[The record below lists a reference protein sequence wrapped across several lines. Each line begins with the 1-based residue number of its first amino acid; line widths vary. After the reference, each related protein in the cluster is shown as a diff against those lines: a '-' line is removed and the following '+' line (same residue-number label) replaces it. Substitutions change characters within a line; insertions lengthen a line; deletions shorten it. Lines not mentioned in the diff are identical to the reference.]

1 MSDATTEAD
10 HEARMR
16 ALKEEMRAKTRAAAE
31 KRGLLAVHT
40 GNGKGKSTAAFGMLA
55 RCVSHKYP
63 SAVVQF
69 IKSGDDAVERVLRG
83 PYLKWHHVGDGFTW
97 ETQNRAADIAS
108 AQEGWAQARAFL
120 RDPSVGIV
128 ILDELNIVLKYAY
141 LDVAE
146 VIADIQARPAHQHV
160 VVTGRAA
167 PDALVEAADT
177 VTDMGATKHAFKAG
191 IAAQPGVEF

>member
-1 MSDATTEAD
+1 MRGVPRERDAISCAASASISSSSSRAERRTTWVSSSAASSPTLPAAE
-10 HEARMR
+10 EARLAR
-16 ALKEEMRAKTRAAAE
+16 ALGH
-31 KRGLLAVHT
+31 GL
-40 GNGKGKSTAAFGMLA
+40 
-55 RCVSHKYP
+55 
-63 SAVVQF
+63 SAGVVQF
-69 IKSGDDAVERVLRG
+69 VKGRSDTGEEAFFRRQPGVS
-83 PYLKWHHVGDGFTW
+83 WHVMGDGFTW
-97 ETQNRAADIAS
+97 DTQNRAADIAS

-141 LDVAE
+141 LDLAE

-167 PDALVEAADT
+167 PDALIDVADT